1 MVMLS
6 VQSVFVMELVIRRH
20 LCVCLFVSSSTH
32 RETATFMDVLEDSGI
47 DRSSSSSSKL
57 SLRQISTTRFDEEFH
72 ILETVGNGQFGVVY
86 KCVNRMDGCT
96 YAVKK
101 SRFPVA
107 GSSYE

>member
-1 MVMLS
+1 MRVLWVLVMD
-6 VQSVFVMELVIRRH
+6 LVIRRH
-20 LCVCLFVSSSTH
+20 VRVRVFISSVSH
-32 RETATFMDVLEDSGI
+32 GETTTFMDVLEDSGI
-47 DRSSSSSSKL
+47 DRSSSSKL

-86 KCVNRMDGCT
+86 KCINRMDGCA